1 MKVMFISCPHCGKRF
16 YSEMLLVENRLP
28 MHCGSCDAYIEYEV
42 YTRQLAPAGSSA
54 LARIKKPL
62 NEQTIPEILYIPDRK
77 DTAAGGRS

>member
-28 MHCGSCDAYIEYEV
+28 MHCPGCGEYIEHAV
-42 YTRQLAPAGSSA
+42 YTRQLGPAGSSA
-54 LARIKKPL
+54 LTRIKSAL
-62 NEQTIPEILYIPDRK
+62 NEKTIPEILYIPDPK